1 MGYDTKDGLYYGY
14 KYKARIAVDAEE
26 ELPVAVITTSARS
39 IPRLSCCPSWKNQ
52 IQRHRVFLC
61 HGDAGYD
68 ARENYVGVGEVF
80 GAVPVI
86 PRTEELQSYRQ
97 RTEEPSQLGA

>member
-1 MGYDTKDGLYYGY
+1 VREASLAFHAAPPGKT
-14 KYKARIAVDAEE
+14 
-26 ELPVAVITTSARS
+26 RS
-39 IPRLSCCPSWKNQ
+39 NGIEFSYAM
-52 IQRHRVFLC
+52 
-61 HGDAGYD
+61 GDAGYD